1 MTQHQPTLVD
11 GKEFIQ
17 LFVYAKQ

>member
-17 LFVYAKQ
+17 SFVYAK